1 MQILLHC
8 GTGGMLTRCAT
19 ALPLLELR
27 AYAKCQTQNSS
38 RVKPTIKGGISKN
51 TVVLNLPKKAENS
64 W

>member
-38 RVKPTIKGGISKN
+38 RVKPTIKGGSQTPSGFKPIQ
-51 TVVLNLPKKAENS
+51 KKA
-64 W
+64 

>member
-38 RVKPTIKGGISKN
+38 RVKPTIKGGSLK
-51 TVVLNLPKKAENS
+51 TQ
-64 W
+64 WF